1 MTTANEST
9 TKDTLSEGYL
19 FEQVN
24 AIAGMIGPRP
34 AGSRSELLARQY
46 VRHALQALGIADDA
60 VSEIPLRTPDSWG
73 WPLLAASA
81 LAFVP
86 TFLPRRLRLL
96 TGWLPLA
103 GAYLAWRTFTARQQP
118 LLEVLPSQD
127 TANLIVKIK
136 PTGEVK
142 QRVVLIGHTDS
153 NKARNWFSGRLKP
166 YMRAGATFGV
176 SMMLLHGLGWLTG
189 WRFLRN
195 MTFTPMLASTAAL
208 ALDEFGAFVPGANDN
223 ASAMACLLGIGGQL
237 QQTPLE
243 NTEVWLAFTAAE
255 EVGAV
260 GLHALLD
267 EHRETLAD
275 AYFIDFEMVG
285 AGDIVYVTDHTGMLA
300 FNNYRPDNDSLA
312 LAVETARENPDLNV
326 RGAPLTIVEEVA
338 ALRGRGFRGLCIAGV
353 GDDGW
358 LVNWHRSSDVVVNI
372 APKSL
377 ERAAHFAWAML
388 QKLDGKARA

>member
-1 MTTANEST
+1 MKTANEIPNEH
-9 TKDTLSEGYL
+9 TLSEGYL
-19 FEQVN
+19 FDQVN
-24 AIAGMIGPRP
+24 ALAGMIGPRP

-46 VRHALQALGIADDA
+46 VRHALEALGIPDDA
-60 VSEIPLRTPDSWG
+60 VSEEVLRTPDSWG
-73 WPLLAASA
+73 WPLLAACA
-81 LAFVP
+81 LALIP
-86 TFLPRRLRLL
+86 NFLPRPLRRV

-103 GAYLAWRTFTARQQP
+103 GAYFAWRTFTARKQP
-118 LLEVLPSQD
+118 LLEVLPAHD
-127 TANLIVKIK
+127 TANLIVTIK

-142 QRVVLIGHTDS
+142 QRVVLLGHTDS
-153 NKARNWFSGRLKP
+153 NKDRFWFSGKLKR
-166 YMRAGATFGV
+166 YMRAASTFGV
-176 SMMLLHGLGWLTG
+176 SMMLLNGIGLLTG
-189 WRFLRN
+189 WRFLQR
-195 MTFTPMLASTAAL
+195 MSFTPMLASTVAMAA
-208 ALDEFGAFVPGANDN
+208 DEFGAYIAGANDN

-243 NTEVWLAFTAAE
+243 HTEVWLAFTAAE

-267 EHRETLAD
+267 NHREALAD

-285 AGDIVYVTDHTGMLA
+285 AGEIAYVTDHSGMLA
-300 FNNYRPDNDSLA
+300 FNNYRPDNDSMA

-372 APKSL
+372 TPKSL

-388 QKLDGKARA
+388 KKLDGKART